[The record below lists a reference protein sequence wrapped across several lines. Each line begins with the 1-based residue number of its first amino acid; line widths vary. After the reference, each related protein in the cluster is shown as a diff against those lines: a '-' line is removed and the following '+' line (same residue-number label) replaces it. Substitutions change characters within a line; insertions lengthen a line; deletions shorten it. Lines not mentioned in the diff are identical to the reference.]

1 MLTPCRVFLIG
12 ILLCCSPANAQDGLH
27 LLDMRRQ
34 DTVLLEPARLLD
46 VRSDSLWLFGSLAS
60 WDAGHL
66 TMRMKRYQGRFL
78 VDTLVSVPRTGIR
91 EITYC
96 RLKTAG
102 DCVAFDQRM
111 DRRDEKVNKATCA
124 VVLAGS
130 LLFLFGDHDTS
141 RIGAGIA
148 IGGGLAVYFGGH
160 MLTNA
165 DSKRY
170 KLGKRWRLL

>member
-1 MLTPCRVFLIG
+1 MRSPRYVLFISLLIN
-12 ILLCCSPANAQDGLH
+12 CSITWAQDGLQ

-34 DTVLLEPARLLD
+34 DTLLLEPARLLD
-46 VRSDSLWLFGSLAS
+46 VRSDSLWLFGSLAT
-60 WDAGHL
+60 WDTEYL

-78 VDTLVSVPRTGIR
+78 VDTLVSMPRTGIR

-102 DCVAFDQRM
+102 DCLAFDRRM

-124 VVLAGS
+124 VVLAGT

-141 RIGAGIA
+141 RIGAGVA
-148 IGGGLAVYFGGH
+148 IGGGLAVYLGGH
-160 MLTNA
+160 LLTKA